1 MNFDQL
7 LVQQTIEEAMEPVNP
22 ICTVQLRNIV
32 YVHNQLVSYGEK
44 HIYVKGFEENR
55 NVLGGL
61 DASIKSSRAGSSDDE
76 DQEADDQESVLA
88 EDFEMD
94 PIKIIMKELGDQFI
108 ILKVYEKTFIS

>member
-1 MNFDQL
+1 
-7 LVQQTIEEAMEPVNP
+7 MEPVNP

-61 DASIKSSRAGSSDDE
+61 DVSVKSSAHAGSDDDE
-76 DQEADDQESVLA
+76 DQDEDD
-88 EDFEMD
+88 
-94 PIKIIMKELGDQFI
+94 
-108 ILKVYEKTFIS
+108 

>member
-1 MNFDQL
+1 
-7 LVQQTIEEAMEPVNP
+7 MEPVNP

-61 DASIKSSRAGSSDDE
+61 DVSVKSSAHAGSDDDE
-76 DQEADDQESVLA
+76 DQDD
-88 EDFEMD
+88 DD
-94 PIKIIMKELGDQFI
+94 
-108 ILKVYEKTFIS
+108 